1 MRILPQF
8 SRRAEPRPR
17 HLAATMARVPLRI
30 VMRRS
35 IVAVGAVA
43 LLLLGCRAEVM
54 KVPDPVVEHSHIS
67 VAACFAC
74 RDRETLT
81 QALELRKSDR
91 EAFARLRTSG
101 KIVPVGRGER
111 VKLLATAENGKYAK
125 IRLKKDPNDFWTLT
139 EWLKP
144 YDPDK
149 DGPKAR

>member
-1 MRILPQF
+1 
-8 SRRAEPRPR
+8 
-17 HLAATMARVPLRI
+17 MAGFPSGF
-30 VMRRS
+30 MPRRS
-35 IVAVGAVA
+35 VAVVELVAVAGSVA
-43 LLLLGCRAEVM
+43 LLMFGCRAEVM
-54 KVPDPVVEHSHIS
+54 KVPDPVIEHSHIT

-81 QALELRKSDR
+81 QALDLRKSDR

-111 VKLLATAENGKYAK
+111 LKLLATAENGKYAK
-125 IRLKKDPNDFWTLT
+125 VRLKKDPNDFWTLT

>member
-8 SRRAEPRPR
+8 LRGDEPQHR
-17 HLAATMARVPLRI
+17 HRAATIGFLPGAVLRC
-30 VMRRS
+30 S
-35 IVAVGAVA
+35 IAAAGSVA

-54 KVPDPVVEHSHIS
+54 EVPDRVVEHSHIS

-81 QALELRKSDR
+81 EALELRQSDR

-149 DGPKAR
+149 DGPKPR

>member
-1 MRILPQF
+1 MRILPQL
-8 SRRAEPRPR
+8 SRRAEPRDR
-17 HLAATMARVPLRI
+17 QRAATTAGIPPGVVL
-30 VMRRS
+30 RRS
-35 IVAVGAVA
+35 IAAVGSVA

-54 KVPDPVVEHSHIS
+54 KVPDAVIEHSHIS

-81 QALELRKSDR
+81 EAIELRKTDR

-101 KIVPVGRGER
+101 KIVPIGRGER
-111 VKLLATAENGKYAK
+111 VKLLATAEKGKYAK
-125 IRLKKDPNDFWTLT
+125 VRLKKDPNHFWTLT

-149 DGPKAR
+149 DGPKPR

>member
-1 MRILPQF
+1 MDGFTSGLMRW
-8 SRRAEPRPR
+8 
-17 HLAATMARVPLRI
+17 RV
-30 VMRRS
+30 
-35 IVAVGAVA
+35 VAVVGSVA

-54 KVPDPVVEHSHIS
+54 KVPDPVIEHSHIT

-81 QALELRKSDR
+81 EALELRKSDR

-111 VKLLATAENGKYAK
+111 LKLLATAENGKYAK
-125 IRLKKDPNDFWTLT
+125 VRLKKDPNDFWTLT